1 MENKKEYNHISVLL
15 KESIDGLNLSQNKNI
30 VDCTLGGSGHAK
42 EILQKILPKGLL
54 IGFDL
59 DPASIKNAEII
70 LKDYKKN
77 IILINENF
85 KNIEEEIK
93 KLNIS
98 IDGILLDLGI
108 SSYELSDET
117 RGFSFLGNQPLNMS
131 FSGNKNRD
139 AEYVINSYPISDLND
154 IIRDC
159 GEEKDAY
166 NIAKEIVRYRKDKPI
181 TTTEELVYIIC
192 KAKRSL
198 DYLEG
203 KNKWK
208 YKIHPATK
216 TFQAIRI
223 EVNDELNNLRNALEG
238 GINILKSGGRMAVI
252 TFHSIE
258 DRIVKQY
265 FNKENKDCICDPEI
279 PMCMCNHKKL
289 IKIIN
294 KKPIIPDNKEL
305 MVNPRSRSAKLRIIE
320 KI

>member
-1 MENKKEYNHISVLL
+1 MENKEYKHISVLL

-30 VDCTLGGSGHAK
+30 VDCTLGGAGHSK
-42 EILQKILPKGLL
+42 EILEKIYPKGLL
-54 IGFDL
+54 VGFDL
-59 DPASIKNAEII
+59 DPASIKNAEVV
-70 LKDYKKN
+70 LKNYKKN

-85 KNIEEEIK
+85 KNIK
-93 KLNIS
+93 KEVDRLNIKVH
-98 IDGILLDLGI
+98 GILLDLGI

-117 RGFSFLGNQPLNMS
+117 RGFSFIGNQPLNMS
-131 FSGNKNRD
+131 FSGGKDKD
-139 AEYVINSYPISDLND
+139 AEYVINSYTISELND

-159 GEEKDAY
+159 GEENDAY
-166 NIAKEIVRYRKDKPI
+166 NIAKEIVNYRRDRI
-181 TTTEELVYIIC
+181 IETTEQLVYIIC

-216 TFQAIRI
+216 TFQALRI
-223 EVNDELNNLRNALEG
+223 EVNDELNNLKQVLED
-238 GINILKSGGRMAVI
+238 GINILESGGRMSVI

-258 DRIVKQY
+258 DRIVKNH
-265 FNKENKDCICDPEI
+265 FNKESKDCICDSEI
-279 PMCMCNHKKL
+279 PMCICNHKKS

-294 KKPIIPDNKEL
+294 KKPIVPTQEEL
-305 MVNPRSRSAKLRIIE
+305 EINPRSRSAKLRIIE